1 MQDKLKLPCEIKGG
15 VSVLSLFDGMSCG
28 MLAFLKLG
36 IEPSNYY
43 AYEIDKYAIKTT
55 KHNFPNIKQC
65 GDVFEANFTQY
76 EGIDYL
82 IGGSPCVPANSKIKT
97 DKGYKRIADI
107 QIGDMVLTHKNRYK
121 PVSRLYKRKSNHL
134 YHIKFCGN
142 KTIDITG
149 NHPVYTYRNGNFCFV
164 RTDELTTDD
173 YVCVNINQ
181 KSKKLDYSGD
191 MFWLVGRAI
200 ADGFLSKEK
209 NCVVISVGKNKI
221 EEFENHLCGIDYYI
235 THKDR
240 PAPEYY
246 IKSNKLT
253 ELYSYFGN
261 KKATE
266 KYVPDAI
273 LDLPKEQLS
282 QVWNGYISGDGF
294 KRKDKPNTVMWSSSS
309 EDLILSLGL
318 VTSKLFGKYPTTSIR
333 NGGYKILPSGLC
345 YTNTNFN
352 SQISITNRKNK
363 DLTIIGDKLLVRI
376 KSIEKEFDDIDVYNI
391 ETATDH
397 TYTVDNIIVHNCT
410 YWSIAQSPD
419 KRETTASG
427 LGWELFSQYVRALNE
442 AKPKYFLY
450 ENNKSMSKAIYKS
463 ISDTFGFE
471 PILINSAL
479 VSAQNRNRYYWCGKR
494 NEDGTYSKVD
504 IPQPEDRGILL
515 KDILEGN
522 DLTSCDKGWTLTASY
537 GGAVAWN
544 MIERHQRNMVVEPV
558 NTTNDGKSQTIK
570 AQYQQTSVAN
580 ICKYTSTYGASGVA
594 EPVGTTKDEKSY
606 CLTSGYANGSGENIG
621 NYAAHT
627 LEKGC
632 KSMVA
637 EEVEPKSF
645 SMIGDLDNRKV
656 GIKDKAYCLAANPS
670 SDMSARVIEPINT
683 TADGKAQC
691 LRATCYKDTVRNI
704 VGNDVDRKT
713 GVAESVRVGALP
725 RLNGKLSTSQA
736 MRVYSTEGKS
746 VNLCAGNLC
755 AGSGGMGGKT
765 GLYAVPIDETSKT
778 VLKGIDKVA
787 DKVGYVPE
795 MFNAY
800 NGTEI
805 IDKSPTLT
813 TGSMETSSCATNRF
827 ENIHCYATPV
837 EFDGEIPTKAI
848 SYADGKTY
856 TVYTVKGGQITIKGK
871 TYPIKLKDGYYIIRK
886 LTVSECKRLQTVPE
900 WYDFSTISQTQA
912 YKCLGNGWTVD
923 VIAHILKGLL
933 NTN

>member
-65 GDVFEANFTQY
+65 GDVFEADFTQY

-82 IGGSPCVPANSKIKT
+82 IGGSPCT
-97 DKGYKRIADI
+97 
-107 QIGDMVLTHKNRYK
+107 
-121 PVSRLYKRKSNHL
+121 
-134 YHIKFCGN
+134 F
-142 KTIDITG
+142 
-149 NHPVYTYRNGNFCFV
+149 
-164 RTDELTTDD
+164 
-173 YVCVNINQ
+173 
-181 KSKKLDYSGD
+181 
-191 MFWLVGRAI
+191 
-200 ADGFLSKEK
+200 
-209 NCVVISVGKNKI
+209 
-221 EEFENHLCGIDYYI
+221 
-235 THKDR
+235 
-240 PAPEYY
+240 
-246 IKSNKLT
+246 
-253 ELYSYFGN
+253 
-261 KKATE
+261 
-266 KYVPDAI
+266 
-273 LDLPKEQLS
+273 
-282 QVWNGYISGDGF
+282 
-294 KRKDKPNTVMWSSSS
+294 
-309 EDLILSLGL
+309 
-318 VTSKLFGKYPTTSIR
+318 
-333 NGGYKILPSGLC
+333 
-345 YTNTNFN
+345 
-352 SQISITNRKNK
+352 
-363 DLTIIGDKLLVRI
+363 
-376 KSIEKEFDDIDVYNI
+376 
-391 ETATDH
+391 
-397 TYTVDNIIVHNCT
+397 
-410 YWSIAQSPD
+410 WSIAQSPD

-463 ISDTFGFE
+463 ISETFGFE

-494 NEDGTYSKVD
+494 NDDGTYSKVD

-544 MIERHQRNMVVEPV
+544 TIERHQRNMVAEPV
-558 NTTNDGKSQTIK
+558 ACRCRGRVDKNGNGYAKYECRDDCKSNTLDTN
-570 AQYQQTSVAN
+570 
-580 ICKYTSTYGASGVA
+580 STNGNMVA
-594 EPVGTTKDEKSY
+594 EPIGTTKDGKSY

-683 TADGKAQC
+683 TKDGKAQC

-725 RLNGKLSTSQA
+725 RPNGELSTSQA
-736 MRVYSTEGKS
+736 MRVYSIDGKS
-746 VNLCAGNLC
+746 VNLC

-765 GLYAVPIDETSKT
+765 GLYAVPVEFENNIPIKA
-778 VLKGIDKVA
+778 K
-787 DKVGYVPE
+787 
-795 MFNAY
+795 
-800 NGTEI
+800 
-805 IDKSPTLT
+805 
-813 TGSMETSSCATNRF
+813 SCAD
-827 ENIHCYATPV
+827 E
-837 EFDGEIPTKAI
+837 
-848 SYADGKTY
+848 KTY
-856 TVYTVKGGQITIKGK
+856 VVYSVTNGQIEIKGK
-871 TYPIKLKDGYYIIRK
+871 KYPIKLQDGYYIIRK
-886 LTVSECKRLQTVPE
+886 LTVKECMRLQTVPE